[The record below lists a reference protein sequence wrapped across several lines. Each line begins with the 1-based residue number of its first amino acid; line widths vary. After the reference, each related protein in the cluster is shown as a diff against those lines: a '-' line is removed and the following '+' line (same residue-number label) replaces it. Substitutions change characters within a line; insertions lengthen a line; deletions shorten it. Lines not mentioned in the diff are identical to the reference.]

1 MEEEEGS
8 LVVASRKEGVRL
20 SDEAQQWL
28 TMVFVNLLG
37 KVVKVVNGG
46 DHSERER
53 GREREEHPQSCTNF
67 TDFTINPDDLNVK
80 SSKSKAN
87 LLH

>member
-1 MEEEEGS
+1 M
-8 LVVASRKEGVRL
+8 LA
-20 SDEAQQWL
+20 
-28 TMVFVNLLG
+28 MVFSNLLG
-37 KVVKVVNGG
+37 EVVEVVNGG

-53 GREREEHPQSCTNF
+53 ERERKRRTSTIMHNF
-67 TDFTINPDDLNVK
+67 TDFTINPDDLNAR